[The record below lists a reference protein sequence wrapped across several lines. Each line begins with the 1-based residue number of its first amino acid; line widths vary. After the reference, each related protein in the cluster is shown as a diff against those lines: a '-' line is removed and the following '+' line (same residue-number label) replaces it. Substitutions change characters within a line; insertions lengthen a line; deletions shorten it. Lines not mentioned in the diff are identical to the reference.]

1 MKFYIK
7 SILKYFS
14 VIYTIA
20 SIGAAIFISIFDKNA
35 TLGVKIFWELLGSC
49 LLCSLVST
57 FLLNSQKEWSK
68 KEAIVRIII
77 HVILIYSII
86 LGSGLS
92 FKWINI
98 NNIGECF
105 EVSLMFFGIYAGV
118 WIAIYKRDNREA
130 EELNK
135 KIMHYIEKN
144 EK

>member
-14 VIYTIA
+14 VVYTIA

-35 TLGVKIFWELLGSC
+35 ILGVEIFWELLGVC

-57 FLLNSQKEWSK
+57 FLLDSQKEWSK
-68 KEAIVRIII
+68 KEVIFRIII
-77 HVILIYSII
+77 HVVLIYFII
-86 LGSGLS
+86 IGSS
-92 FKWINI
+92 FIFNWIDI

-105 EVSLMFFGIYAGV
+105 KFSLIFFGIYV
-118 WIAIYKRDNREA
+118 AIWAASYKRDNREA
-130 EELNK
+130 EELNEK
-135 KIMHYIEKN
+135 LKCYIEKN